1 MLNTLVRRQK
11 IWTVPLLIS
20 LAFSW
25 CLLLCQNLAQA
36 TPASTGSLHS
46 SQTAAT
52 PPCHSQQPTVLQQ
65 QVASEGHFTSSLLT
79 EHCSGCDNQAA
90 TPDAISLAMV
100 GILVSWAGLPDA
112 IVPASAIPVIALA
125 TPPPRTAVPLYLTKN
140 LLLI

>member
-1 MLNTLVRRQK
+1 MLSTLVKRQK

-25 CLLLCQNLAQA
+25 CVLLCQNLAQA
-36 TPASTGSLHS
+36 APVSLDSLQS
-46 SQTAAT
+46 SQTHAT
-52 PPCHSQQPTVLQQ
+52 PPCHSQQPTVLEHQIE
-65 QVASEGHFTSSLLT
+65 SEGEFTPLVIT

-100 GILVSWAGLPDA
+100 GLLVSWAGLPDA
-112 IVPASAIPVIALA
+112 IIPASTIPVIALA
-125 TPPPRTAVPLYLTKN
+125 TPPPRTAVPLYLAKN

>member
-1 MLNTLVRRQK
+1 MLSTLVKRQK

-36 TPASTGSLHS
+36 APASMAELHS
-46 SQTAAT
+46 SHATTT

-65 QVASEGHFTSSLLT
+65 QVASEGHVSSSLIT
-79 EHCSGCDNQAA
+79 EHCSGCDNQGA

-100 GILVSWAGLPDA
+100 GILVSWVGLPDA
-112 IVPASAIPVIALA
+112 IVPATAIPVIALA
-125 TPPPRTAVPLYLTKN
+125 TPPPRTAVPLYLAKN

>member
-1 MLNTLVRRQK
+1 MLSTLVKRQK

-36 TPASTGSLHS
+36 APASIDSLQS
-46 SQTAAT
+46 SQTTTT
-52 PPCHSQQPTVLQQ
+52 PSCHSQQPTVLEH
-65 QVASEGHFTSSLLT
+65 QVESKGEFTHLLIT

-100 GILVSWAGLPDA
+100 GLLVSWASLPDA
-112 IVPASAIPVIALA
+112 IIPASTIPVIALT
-125 TPPPRTAVPLYLTKN
+125 TPPPRTAVPLYLAKN